1 MIGKLIDVTNFN
13 RQQAF
18 EFIATKCTECDIYS
32 FCNSADAKICNDKVD
47 YLLEKI
53 RREEEQKN
61 QKDVASVSHKGTYI
75 EYMYKDE

>member
-32 FCNSADAKICNDKVD
+32 FAMALMPKYAMTKWI
-47 YLLEKI
+47 I
-53 RREEEQKN
+53 F
-61 QKDVASVSHKGTYI
+61 
-75 EYMYKDE
+75 